1 VQVNSRTYKSN
12 SLKINNMGNPSIR
25 FGEYTPTDR
34 KATKECKYIPPP
46 IPQGNCSY
54 YESRFTNFMKRHSDC
69 LHEPPVYYYG
79 PLSEMGEISAMNK
92 LYIRLSTL
100 PTHLAFTGQT
110 DGQRAI
116 KKAEEERMRK
126 DMNSP
131 YKYERA
137 EKTLVPRPEESYGYK
152 YCELFTNELM
162 PKLTID
168 GKKWL
173 KQVKIDL
180 QKLMEQGIV
189 NKYYVS
195 ELSKNYNIENKLT
208 NDEGEVIK
216 VNIKKFYTNIELN
229 NTRFQSFAFATHPD
243 AYNPTVMSKLPA
255 QDLIRIMFTPDFKE
269 WLDSETWKQVW
280 TMAKNMNY
288 GTITES
294 TWQKLKKDTYEIIEN
309 GAKELKTYWDE
320 IF

>member
-1 VQVNSRTYKSN
+1 
-12 SLKINNMGNPSIR
+12 MGNPSIR

-79 PLSEMGEISAMNK
+79 PLSEMGEISAMKK

-137 EKTLVPRPEESYGYK
+137 EKTLVPRPQESYGYK
-152 YCELFTNELM
+152 YCERFTNQLM
-162 PKLTID
+162 PKLTIV
-168 GKKWL
+168 GKKWFKETRL
-173 KQVKIDL
+173 NL
-180 QKLMEQGIV
+180 QKLMEQGVV

-195 ELSKNYNIENKLT
+195 KLSKDYNIKNGFTKKGQSESESKKII
-208 NDEGEVIK
+208 E
-216 VNIKKFYTNIELN
+216 KFYTNIELN

-243 AYNPTVMSKLPA
+243 AYNPKKMSELPA
-255 QDLIRIMFTPDFKE
+255 QDLIRIMFTPDLKE
-269 WLDSETWKQVW
+269 FIKLETFAQIK
-280 TMAKNMNY
+280 TMMKNMDY
-288 GTITES
+288 ETITES
-294 TWQKLKKDTYEIIEN
+294 TWEKLKKDTNEIIEK
-309 GAKELKTYWDE
+309 GAKELKKYWDE